1 MKTIND
7 YLSLPYR
14 LEILP
19 DREEGGYTAWYPDLP
34 GCVTCGETLERV
46 AANAEDAKRAW
57 LEAALREG
65 LEIAEPSDGQDRRMK
80 YPAQD
85 RRRYENRQIQV

>member
-57 LEAALREG
+57 LEAAMQEG
-65 LEIAEPSDGQDRRMK
+65 VEIAEPSDGQDQRIK
-80 YPAQD
+80 SPAQD